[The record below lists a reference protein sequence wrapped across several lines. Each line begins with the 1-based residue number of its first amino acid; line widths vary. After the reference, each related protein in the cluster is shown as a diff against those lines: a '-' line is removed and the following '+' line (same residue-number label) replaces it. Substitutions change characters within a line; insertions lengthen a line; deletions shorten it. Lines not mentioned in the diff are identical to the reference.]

1 MGSEDSLLRADLE
14 NMYAFTH
21 KAWNPHV
28 VENEVPANMEY
39 VNRNPRLYVVL
50 NDQEDTDQANMTAT
64 AETGKL
70 VVSEVYV
77 HPWIANFE
85 VVDASTCFYLRISV
99 FTSPKISLSET
110 TFIALKKSQMLSPIV
125 PLTPRNL

>member
-14 NMYAFTH
+14 NMYTFTH

-28 VENEVPANMEY
+28 VENEVPANLEH

-64 AETGKL
+64 AGTGKL
-70 VVSEVYV
+70 VVSEECV
-77 HPWIANFE
+77 HPWIANVN
-85 VVDASTCFYLRISV
+85 VVDANTYTRCSCFHLRMSL
-99 FTSPKISLSET
+99 FTSPPKLV
-110 TFIALKKSQMLSPIV
+110 SQKLRLLP
-125 PLTPRNL
+125 